1 MTRVA
6 IIPARS
12 GSKGLKNKNILNLC
26 GKPLIAYSIE
36 AAIKSNLFDKVIV
49 STDSL
54 EYKDI
59 SISYGSEVIMR
70 NDKLSNDKATSYMVI
85 EDVLKKI
92 NACDEDEFI
101 LLQPT
106 SPLRTEKNIVEAYN
120 LFDKNRDKYDFLVS
134 MSESEKN
141 RELIQVIDDNTLKN
155 FNADFKNY
163 ARQKYKEYYP
173 NGAIFIGKV
182 GAYLKKGDFFG
193 CRSLPYYMCKK
204 ESVDID
210 DILDFQLAITLINYN
225 RRKEII
231 SKGIDARIKDKK
243 HFFTNKGDISLI
255 GHSIIDNWDIERLFS
270 YKICNCG
277 INGITVKDYYD
288 KIIKNDYLTNLP
300 NICFLMFGINDIK
313 YDVKVEN
320 ITLYLQKIINYLK
333 KKNTNI
339 KIYLI
344 DILNINGN
352 IYLDNKNINDT
363 NEYIHN
369 HITDVDGF
377 INVNSFNNT
386 YGKLSLEYTF
396 DGVHLNDKGYDL
408 LSKLLYEKLHK

>member
-36 AAIKSNLFDKVIV
+36 AALKSNLFDKVIV

-54 EYKDI
+54 EYKEI

-70 NDKLSNDKATSYMVI
+70 NDRLSNDKASSYMVI

-92 NACDEDEFI
+92 NLCDEDEFI

-106 SPLRTEKNIVEAYN
+106 SPLRTDKNIVEAYD
-120 LFDKNRDKYDFLVS
+120 LFNPNRDKYDFLVS

-141 RELIQVIDDNTLKN
+141 HDLIQVIEDNTLKN

-163 ARQKYKEYYP
+163 NRQKYKEYYP

-193 CRSLPYYMCKK
+193 YKSLPYYMNKE

-210 DILDFQLAITLINYN
+210 DMLDFQFAITLINNN
-225 RRKEII
+225 RRKEIL
-231 SKGIDARIKDKK
+231 SKSVDGRIKDKK
-243 HFFTNKGDISLI
+243 HAFTNQGDILLM
-255 GHSIIDNWDIERLFS
+255 GHSIIDNWDIKRLFS
-270 YKICNCG
+270 YRICNCG
-277 INGITVKDYYD
+277 VTGITVKDYYD
-288 KIIKNDYLTNLP
+288 KIIKNDYLTSLP
-300 NICFLMFGINDIK
+300 DICFLMFGINDIK
-313 YDVKVEN
+313 YNVEVEN
-320 ITLYLQKIINYLK
+320 ITLYLQKIVNYLK
-333 KKNTNI
+333 TKNTNI
-339 KIYLI
+339 KVYLI
-344 DILNINGN
+344 DILNVNGN
-352 IYLDNKNINDT
+352 IYLDNGEINYT

-369 HITDVDGF
+369 YITNIDGF
-377 INVNSFNNT
+377 INVSSFNNN
-386 YGKLSLEYTF
+386 YGKLSIDYTL

-408 LSKLLYEKLHK
+408 LSKLLCEKLNK